1 MRLIV
6 TRPQEDARSLGRR
19 LTTAGHTV
27 IAAPLLSIR
36 RIAEAPIPERPYQ
49 AVLITSANGA
59 RALEGRSELERLKSA
74 TALVVGRSS
83 AVAAAG
89 AGFARIEVAGGD
101 VAALARRAVQLLR
114 PDDGPLLY
122 VSGAVTAGELASDLA
137 ASGFEVDRV
146 VAYVASPAVALP
158 KRCATALAAGKV
170 DGVILF
176 SPRTARIWAT
186 LAAAAGQAPAA
197 VRLVHYCLSQNVA
210 ATVCNTLGA
219 GVTVE
224 VARRPDEAALLELFA
239 TPG

>member
-6 TRPQEDARSLGRR
+6 TRPREDARALGRR
-19 LTTAGHTV
+19 LTTAGHSV

-59 RALEGRSELERLKSA
+59 RAIAGRRELERLKAA
-74 TALVVGRSS
+74 TAFVVGPSS
-83 AVAAAG
+83 AAAAAK
-89 AGFARIEVAGGD
+89 AGFARIEIAGGD

-122 VSGAVTAGELASDLA
+122 VSGAVTAGELAATLA

-146 VAYVASPAVALP
+146 IAYVASPAEALP
-158 KRCATALAAGKV
+158 KRCATALAAGKI

-186 LAAAAGQAPAA
+186 LVTAAGLAPTAA
-197 VRLVHYCLSQNVA
+197 RLVHYCLSQNVA
-210 ATVCNTLGA
+210 AMVRNTLGA

-224 VARRPDEAALLELFA
+224 VARRPDEAALLEMLP

>member
-1 MRLIV
+1 M
-6 TRPQEDARSLGRR
+6 
-19 LTTAGHTV
+19 TAGHTV

-59 RALEGRSELERLKSA
+59 RALAGRSELERLKSA
-74 TALVVGRSS
+74 PALVVGRSS
-83 AVAAAG
+83 AAAASG
-89 AGFARIEVAGGD
+89 AGFARIELAGGD

-122 VSGAVTAGELASDLA
+122 VSGAVTAGELALILA

-146 VAYVASPAVALP
+146 VAYVASPAVELP
-158 KRCATALAAGKV
+158 KRCTTALAAGRV

-176 SPRTARIWAT
+176 SPRTARIWST
-186 LAAAAGQAPAA
+186 LVTAAGLAPAA
-197 VRLVHYCLSQNVA
+197 LRLVHYCLSQNVA
-210 ATVCNTLGA
+210 AMVRNTLGA

-224 VARRPDEAALLELFA
+224 VARRPDEAALLEMLP